1 VMSDESLNESS
12 EGDLERDYRCYSQR
26 DILASQSLE
35 DRLTLTPPLQVQST
49 LNAQTL
55 YVIVSLFVALYST

>member
-1 VMSDESLNESS
+1 MSDESLNESS

-35 DRLTLTPPLQVQST
+35 DRLTLTPLQVQST

-55 YVIVSLFVALYST
+55 YVLVSLFVALYST